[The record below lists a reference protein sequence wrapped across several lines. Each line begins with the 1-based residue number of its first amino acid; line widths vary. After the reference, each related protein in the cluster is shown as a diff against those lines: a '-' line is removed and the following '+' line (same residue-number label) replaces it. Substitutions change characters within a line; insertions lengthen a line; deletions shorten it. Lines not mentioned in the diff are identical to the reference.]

1 MPVSTVPK
9 TSTPLELPELLE
21 ELGMVPEQALSA
33 SVATVAARVSHL
45 RIVHLLARNQR
56 GPCTMVACGPSPPGM
71 GGYPPNMPLALCHQA
86 KEAMNFDYS
95 AR

>member
-33 SVATVAARVSHL
+33 SVAMVAARVSHL
-45 RIVHLLARNQR
+45 RIVLSLPAIRAGH
-56 GPCTMVACGPSPPGM
+56 GHMVARWPCPSVT
-71 GGYPPNMPLALCHQA
+71 GGYA
-86 KEAMNFDYS
+86 
-95 AR
+95 